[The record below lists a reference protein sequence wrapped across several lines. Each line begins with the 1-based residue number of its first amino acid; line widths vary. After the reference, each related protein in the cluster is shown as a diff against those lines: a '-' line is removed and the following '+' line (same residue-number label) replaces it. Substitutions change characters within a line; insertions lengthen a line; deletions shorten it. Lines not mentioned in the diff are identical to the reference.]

1 MARHFMFGFLYWAR
15 TRKRSYGYIMS
26 KRDYHHALDRYKAEQ
41 VIKCERAE
49 MAETGT
55 RVC

>member
-1 MARHFMFGFLYWAR
+1 MARHFMLGFLYWAR
-15 TRKRSYGYIMS
+15 TGKRSHGYIMS

-49 MAETGT
+49 MAEAGT